1 MNQQAYVL
9 CYNCDKYVGKHL
21 KLGLDLFYFVWQFPN
36 LFQILRTILFLDSL
50 YSFNPYT
57 GDFVHHQEKALRE
70 QYIDSKNIRKVL
82 VDYKDN
88 IWLGTRTGLFKVS
101 NIKTQPKVES
111 YNALISKDLNTT
123 TKFNIITTLYEDK
136 KKNIWIGTEGYGLC
150 QLNTKNND

>member
-1 MNQQAYVL
+1 MS
-9 CYNCDKYVGKHL
+9 G
-21 KLGLDLFYFVWQFPN
+21 
-36 LFQILRTILFLDSL
+36 L

-150 QLNTKNND
+150 QLNTKNNTTKWYNTSKNFIHQSITSIVETEPEFFGLRGIME